1 MTQESQTI
9 KLKDIEN
16 VINYSRELEADL
28 EFKHQTLLDLDE
40 YLNSISNSIPNST
53 NNKAEIN
60 RLNKNQNNIKSKTN
74 SNRQNIN
81 KSLKNLERTLQNYKN
96 KLNKSQNVNKNHNGS
111 NPNELPSWTES
122 ESYYNNVPSAKGRR
136 KKNPYSN
143 KNTNRRNKKKNKSR
157 KKIKI
162 IRK

>member
-1 MTQESQTI
+1 MTQENQSI
-9 KLKDIEN
+9 KLSDIEN
-16 VINYSRELEADL
+16 IINYSRQLEADL
-28 EFKHQTLLDLDE
+28 EFKHQTLLDLDK

-81 KSLKNLERTLQNYKN
+81 KSLKNLEITLKN
-96 KLNKSQNVNKNHNGS
+96 CKSNENIVMNTPVTNGI
-111 NPNELPSWTES
+111 
-122 ESYYNNVPSAKGRR
+122 R

-143 KNTNRRNKKKNKSR
+143 RNTNRRNKKKNKRR
-157 KKIKI
+157 KKIKL